1 MLLAVTMRGPLEK
14 LYGADDY
21 ERIRDAINDFG
32 QAARARTLALDD
44 PDEMKT
50 VGLSPALGNDAGS
63 ILASLRQLTQAGGA
77 VTGLLLIGS
86 ERIIPN
92 WQITNPVTDRDIDP
106 DEQVLSDNPYGSV
119 RDSWE
124 EYLAPSVPIGR
135 LPNFHRGTAQDFL
148 ALLEMATE
156 NRTNRVHRSQST
168 AVVNVEWAD
177 FSHAAASALPGPV
190 DWYFA
195 PGYRMNSDST
205 DSDRECLYF
214 NLHGFSGQAAWKGYD
229 SVRSAFVTA
238 VTPDAFGRENVS
250 GTVVFAE
257 NCYGAQTSGRTPTNS
272 CALQLVREGAAF
284 VGATGLAYGSYLT
297 PDFVLDDADLLAKY
311 FWSGYRLGFSIGAAL
326 SNARTQYLGGS
337 TALDINAFKKKT
349 LLQFVLLG
357 DPGWTL
363 N

>member
-1 MLLAVTMRGPLEK
+1 MLLAITMRGPLEK
-14 LYGADDY
+14 LYGADYY
-21 ERIRDAINDFG
+21 ETIRSAISDFG
-32 QAARARTLALDD
+32 HAAGAQTVALDD
-44 PDEMKT
+44 PEEMKIL
-50 VGLSPALGNDAGS
+50 GLGPALGNDNGS
-63 ILASLRQLTQAGGA
+63 ILASLRQVTRSDGGI
-77 VTGLLLIGS
+77 TSILLVGS
-86 ERIIPN
+86 DQIIPN

-119 RDSWE
+119 RDTWE

-135 LPNFHRGTAQDFL
+135 LPDFPGGTAQDFL
-148 ALLEMATE
+148 ALLQMAIE
-156 NRTNRVHRSQST
+156 NRTTRVHRSQST
-168 AVVNVEWAD
+168 AVVNAEWSD

-238 VTPDAFGRENVS
+238 VTPNAFDRENVS

-272 CALQLVREGAAF
+272 CALRLVREGATF
-284 VGATGLAYGSYLT
+284 VGATGLAFGSYIT
-297 PDFVLDDADLLAKY
+297 PDFVLDDADLLTKY
-311 FWSGYRLGFSIGAAL
+311 FWSGYSLGLSTGAAL
-326 SNARTQYLGGS
+326 SSARMQYLGGS
-337 TALDINAFKKKT
+337 SALDVNPFKKKT
-349 LLQFVLLG
+349 LLQFLLLG
-357 DPGWTL
+357 DPGWTA